1 MADNH
6 ASFADPA
13 IRRPGACREKWA
25 WSNLSSRHASSAE
38 RHAQLAAVVRRRT
51 VVELWRPLMRLPI
64 IPFLIAATILGT
76 VVYLFNSTGSTR
88 RILDVPRL
96 TRLADI
102 DGIETEISPSPDG
115 ARCVVVSDGDLW
127 MLNLSDSTRTRITQT
142 PDAESSP
149 DWSPDGRQV
158 TFTRGSDTFVIP
170 ADATSGDGQLFK
182 ANATELS
189 WSPAG
194 RQT

>member
-1 MADNH
+1 MADDH

-13 IRRPGACREKWA
+13 VGRSCACGEEWTR
-25 WSNLSSRHASSAE
+25 SNLPSRYAPSPK

-76 VVYLFNSTGSTR
+76 VVYLFNSTGSAR

-102 DGIETEISPSPDG
+102 DGVETEVSPSPGG
-115 ARCVVVSDGDLW
+115 ARCVVV
-127 MLNLSDSTRTRITQT
+127 
-142 PDAESSP
+142 
-149 DWSPDGRQV
+149 
-158 TFTRGSDTFVIP
+158 
-170 ADATSGDGQLFK
+170 AD
-182 ANATELS
+182 
-189 WSPAG
+189 
-194 RQT
+194 